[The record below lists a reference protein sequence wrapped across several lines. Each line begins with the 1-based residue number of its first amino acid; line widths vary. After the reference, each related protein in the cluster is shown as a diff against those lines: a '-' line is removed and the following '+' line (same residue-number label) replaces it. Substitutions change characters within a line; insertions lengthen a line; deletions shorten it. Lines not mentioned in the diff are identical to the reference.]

1 MKTYNIPYTGLK
13 LGRHTFEFDL
23 IPAFFEEFDYNEIT
37 SSNIHV
43 DIVLEKS
50 EMMIVANMEAHGTV
64 EVTCNRCNDPFD
76 MEIEAATSIVFKYT
90 DEEIDDDTIIG
101 VLPSEHELKMAN
113 PMFQMIAL
121 SLPLSFNHEYEE
133 DCNEEMIRL
142 LDGYRYIEELG
153 KEEEEEEIDP
163 RWEALKNLNKDKN
176 K

>member
-23 IPAFFEEFDYNEIT
+23 IPSFFEEFEYNEIA
-37 SSNIHV
+37 SSKIHV

-50 EMMIVANMEAHGTV
+50 EMMITAKMEAHGTV
-64 EVTCNRCNDPFD
+64 NVTCNRCNDPFD
-76 MEIEAATSIVFKYT
+76 MEIEADLSVVFKYT
-90 DEEIDDDTIIG
+90 DEDFDDDTIIG
-101 VLPSEHELKMAN
+101 VLPSEHELKMAD

-121 SLPLSFNHEYEE
+121 NLPLSFNHDSEE
-133 DCNEEMIRL
+133 DCNEEMIEL
-142 LDGYRYIEELG
+142 LDEYRYVEELQ
-153 KEEEEEEIDP
+153 EEQEEDIDP